1 MAAPITHIVLTD
13 KIYQDVFGDK
23 DKEKFFIGTC
33 FPDIRYVANVSRNET
48 HFKNANLNQIKKDG
62 PFWAGLKFHSYLDQK
77 RDEYLS
83 KTKLSSLVP
92 ESDQVDRATK
102 LFEDQ
107 LLYSKVKD
115 WSEYLKYLSSIVD
128 DQAIFGLEKKEI
140 TNWQKL
146 LQRYFSNKPNN
157 LSVRSFCNALG
168 LKEKDINEIERVIL
182 KLKTNKKVERII
194 FKMYSDFDKI
204 VEGCL

>member
-13 KIYQDVFGDK
+13 KIFQDVFGDK

-33 FPDIRYVANVSRNET
+33 FPDIRYATSVGRDET
-48 HFKNANLNQIKKDG
+48 HFKDANLTQIRKDG

-83 KTKLSSLVP
+83 ETKLNSLIP
-92 ESDQVDRATK
+92 ESQQSDRAIK
-102 LFEDQ
+102 FFEDQ

-115 WSEYLKYLSSIVD
+115 WSEYLKYLSSIVE
-128 DQAIFGLEKKEI
+128 DQAIFGLQKKEI
-140 TNWQKL
+140 INWQKM

-157 LSVRSFCNALG
+157 QSVRSFCLELG
-168 LKEKDINEIERVIL
+168 FEKKDIDEIERVIL
-182 KLKTNKKVERII
+182 ELKHDKEVEKII
-194 FKMYSDFDKI
+194 SKMYSDFDRIIK
-204 VEGCL
+204 EDL